1 MKKKTL
7 ITILIIVAVII
18 AVYVWLKRKKKSRES
33 NTVVI
38 NDLSKGSATG
48 SALQLL
54 AQSANG
60 ANSTVLPGQ
69 DGFPLK
75 MGSKGVSVA
84 KLQVALMANV
94 TGLFDADTERK
105 VIAAIGKNE
114 VSEEKYKYLIEVRQ
128 WQPFLS
134 AIPSVHNAKLSDEY
148 YKTKVN

>member
-38 NDLSKGSATG
+38 NDLSKGQASPAD
-48 SALQLL
+48 LQLL

-60 ANSTVLPGQ
+60 VSSTVLPGQ

-75 MGSKGVSVA
+75 QGSKGTNVA
-84 KLQVALMANV
+84 KLQVALLSDV
-94 TGLFDADTERK
+94 TGYFDAEFEKK
-105 VIAAIGKNE
+105 VIAAIGTNQ
-114 VSEEKYKYLIEVRQ
+114 VNEEKFKYLIEARQ
-128 WQPFLS
+128 WQPFLNV
-134 AIPSVHNAKLSDEY
+134 IPSVHNAQLSQDY
-148 YKTKVN
+148 YKSKQN